1 MANIEIQN
9 LQLAGSELFQDSE
22 SFLNEMS
29 DSEIWSVQGG
39 LTLDTLVFSLPDT
52 ISDPLAG
59 ASVGTASGITSGL
72 TSGTIGGLSLT
83 GPV

>member
-1 MANIEIQN
+1 MANIEIEN

-52 ISDPLAG
+52 ISDPLTSATAG
-59 ASVGTASGITSGL
+59 TLSEV
-72 TSGTIGGLSLT
+72 TSGTVGGLSLPVT